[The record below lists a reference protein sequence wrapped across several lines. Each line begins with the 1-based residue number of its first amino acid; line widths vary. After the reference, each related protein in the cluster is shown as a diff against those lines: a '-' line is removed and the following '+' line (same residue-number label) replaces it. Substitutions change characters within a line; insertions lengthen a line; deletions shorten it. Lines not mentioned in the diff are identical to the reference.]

1 SPAGLVG
8 GQFGKGAQVKKIM
21 GAAGQKVPGS
31 KPIFEIDVEDPLVQR
46 LGKGQG
52 DERFNELSAVLF
64 DQATLASGEQ
74 LQDPGAY
81 VSRLNRLLLEM
92 AN

>member
-1 SPAGLVG
+1 
-8 GQFGKGAQVKKIM
+8 
-21 GAAGQKVPGS
+21 
-31 KPIFEIDVEDPLVQR
+31 EINVEHPLVQR
-46 LGKGQG
+46 LEKEQG

-64 DQATLASGEQ
+64 DLATLASGEQ

-81 VSRLNRLLLEM
+81 VSRLNRLLLEL

>member
-1 SPAGLVG
+1 
-8 GQFGKGAQVKKIM
+8 
-21 GAAGQKVPGS
+21 
-31 KPIFEIDVEDPLVQR
+31 VEHPLVQR
-46 LGKGQG
+46 LENEQG
-52 DERFNELSAVLF
+52 EDRFKELSAVLL

-81 VSRLNRLLLEM
+81 VSRLNRLLLEL